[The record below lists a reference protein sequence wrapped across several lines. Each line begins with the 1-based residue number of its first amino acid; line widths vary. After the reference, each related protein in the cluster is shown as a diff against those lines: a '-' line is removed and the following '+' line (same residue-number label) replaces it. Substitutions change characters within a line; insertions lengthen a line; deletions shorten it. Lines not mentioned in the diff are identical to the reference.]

1 MKTDRDDTTSAAIRL
16 SVGDLDRD
24 DLVTGQVVLVLGGEP
39 VRFEL
44 TAPAGVATVQEV
56 LPVLQG
62 LSSALAE
69 RAEAKAQAEGRA
81 VSCRAGCGAC
91 CRQLVPISSS
101 EARALARLV
110 DAMPEPR
117 RGRIRRRFEEALESL
132 NAGGVLERL
141 VAAREKGRAE
151 LGMDYFRLGV
161 ACPFLEAESCSIHP
175 DRPLSCR
182 EYLVTSPAENCTAP
196 SAETI
201 QLLKLDGDPS
211 TALLK
216 AEASIGWMALV
227 LALPFDEQSPP
238 ETPTRTGPEILGD
251 LFGRL

>member
-1 MKTDRDDTTSAAIRL
+1 VGRGLDAIGL
-16 SVGDLDRD
+16 SVGELDRD

-44 TAPAGVATVQEV
+44 TAPAGQATAREV

-62 LSSALAE
+62 LSSFLAQ
-69 RAEAKAQAEGRA
+69 RAAEKTQAEGRA

-91 CRQLVPISSS
+91 CRQLVPISAC

-110 DAMPEPR
+110 EAMPEPR
-117 RGRIRRRFEEALESL
+117 QSQVRRRFDTALEAL
-132 NAGGVLERL
+132 NAGGVLQRL
-141 VAAREKGRAE
+141 MVANENGRAE

-161 ACPFLEAESCSIHP
+161 ACPFLEAESCSIHS

-182 EYLVTSPAENCTAP
+182 EYLVTSPAENCKTP

-216 AEASIGWMALV
+216 AEASIGWLALV
-227 LALPFDEQSPP
+227 LALQFDEQAPP
-238 ETPTRTGPEILGD
+238 ETPTQTGPEILRD
-251 LFGRL
+251 VLGRL

>member
-1 MKTDRDDTTSAAIRL
+1 MESDQGESTSASIRL

-24 DLVTGQVVLVLGGEP
+24 DLVTGQVVLVLGGDP

-44 TAPAGVATVQEV
+44 TAPAGPATVWEI

-62 LSSALAE
+62 LSSFLAE

-91 CRQLVPISSS
+91 CRQLVPISPS

-110 DAMPEPR
+110 DAMPEQR
-117 RGRIRRRFEEALESL
+117 RARIRQKFEDALEAL
-132 NAGGVLERL
+132 NVGGVLERL
-141 VAAREKGRAE
+141 VVAKEEGRAE

-182 EYLVTSPAENCTAP
+182 EYLVTSPAENCQAP
-196 SAETI
+196 SAQTI

-227 LALPFDEQSPP
+227 LALRFDEQEPP
-238 ETPTRTGPEILGD
+238 EAPAQTGPEILRD
-251 LFGRL
+251 LLGRL

>member
-1 MKTDRDDTTSAAIRL
+1 MKSDRDGTTPAAIPL
-16 SVGDLDRD
+16 SVGDVDRD

-62 LSSALAE
+62 LSSFLAE
-69 RAEAKAQAEGRA
+69 RAAEKSQAEGRA

-101 EARALARLV
+101 EAHALARLV
-110 DAMPEPR
+110 EAMPEPR
-117 RGRIRRRFEEALESL
+117 RGRIRQKFDEALESL

-141 VAAREKGRAE
+141 VAAREEGRAE

-182 EYLVTSPAENCTAP
+182 EYLVTSPAENCRAP

-201 QLLKLDGDPS
+201 KLLKLDGDPS

-227 LALPFDEQSPP
+227 LALRFDEQAPQAS
-238 ETPTRTGPEILGD
+238 PTRTGPEILGD

>member
-1 MKTDRDDTTSAAIRL
+1 MGSGDNDTTPAAVRL
-16 SVGDLDRD
+16 TVGEVDRD

-62 LSSALAE
+62 LSSFLAE
-69 RAEAKAQAEGRA
+69 RAEAKARGEGSA
-81 VSCRAGCGAC
+81 VSCHAGCGAC
-91 CRQLVPISSS
+91 CRQLVPISPS
-101 EARALARLV
+101 EAHALAHLV
-110 DAMPEPR
+110 EAMPEPR
-117 RGRIRRRFEEALESL
+117 RSRVRQRFEGALEALDK
-132 NAGGVLERL
+132 GGVLDRL
-141 VAAREKGRAE
+141 VVAREEGRSE
-151 LGMDYFRLGV
+151 LAMDYFRSGV

-182 EYLVTSPAENCTAP
+182 EYLVTSPAENCRTP

-216 AEASIGWMALV
+216 AEASIGWLALV
-227 LALPFDEQSPP
+227 LALRFAELAPP
-238 ETPTRTGPEILGD
+238 EAPAQTGPEILGD
-251 LFGRL
+251 LFRRL